1 MGLDI
6 NSYFLAQNK
15 WTTYLSGFQR
25 KKLKICTR
33 LIQYSWFTLTV
44 IVSWERWVLAMLLLN
59 QKIKKIFTY

>member
-25 KKLKICTR
+25 KKLNV
-33 LIQYSWFTLTV
+33 YSFNSV
-44 IVSWERWVLAMLLLN
+44 
-59 QKIKKIFTY
+59 